1 MSEPAPDIF
10 EEDQLLAQTA
20 RMDFAFA
27 RHVQQKAL
35 ATEDTA
41 ELSDLA
47 RAYTRLT
54 RSLRQTL
61 ALLSKQRAD
70 RAKAERETP
79 RRSARDL
86 HNQAVDDR
94 TAQVQ
99 VAVDRVISAAAGGD
113 EALHTDWRHRFDRE
127 VDDWNEKPDWI
138 VDDVDT
144 VIRRVCKALGLPDD
158 DAQRWRD
165 LPDPTFFPDPE
176 PATPEDIAAA
186 NAAARAFTAGLRS
199 TAPDPTPRPFRPSKP
214 TWRPSG

>member
-35 ATEDTA
+35 ATEEVA

-47 RAYTRLT
+47 RAYARLT
-54 RSLRQTL
+54 RSLRQAL
-61 ALLSKQRAD
+61 ALLSKLRAE
-70 RAKAERETP
+70 RAKAEREAP

-86 HNQAVDDR
+86 QDQAIDER

-99 VAVDRVISAAAGGD
+99 DAVERVISAAADGD
-113 EALHTDWRHRFDRE
+113 EALHTDWCHRFDRE

-144 VIRRVCKALGLPDD
+144 VIRRVCKALDLPDD
-158 DAQRWRD
+158 YARRWRD
-165 LPDPTFFPDPE
+165 LPAPTFFPDPE
-176 PATPEDIAAA
+176 PATPEDVAAA
-186 NAAARAFTAGLRS
+186 NAAARAFTAGLHATGS
-199 TAPDPTPRPFRPSKP
+199 DHTPARPSKP
-214 TWRPSG
+214 PWRPSG

>member
-1 MSEPAPDIF
+1 MSELTPDIF

-35 ATEDTA
+35 ATEEVA

-47 RAYTRLT
+47 RAYARLT
-54 RSLRQTL
+54 RSLRQAL
-61 ALLSKQRAD
+61 ALLSKLRAE
-70 RAKAERETP
+70 RAKAEREAP
-79 RRSARDL
+79 RRSAQDL
-86 HNQAVDDR
+86 HDQAIDER

-99 VAVDRVISAAAGGD
+99 DAVERVISAAADGD
-113 EALHTDWRHRFDRE
+113 EALHTDWCHRFDRE

-158 DAQRWRD
+158 YARRWRD
-165 LPDPTFFPDPE
+165 LPAPTLFPDPE
-176 PATPEDIAAA
+176 PATPEDVAAA
-186 NAAARAFTAGLRS
+186 NAAARAFTAGLHA
-199 TAPDPTPRPFRPSKP
+199 TAPHHTPARPSKP
-214 TWRPSG
+214 PWRPSG

>member
-1 MSEPAPDIF
+1 MSELTPDIF

-61 ALLSKQRAD
+61 ALLSKLRAD
-70 RAKAERETP
+70 RAKAEREAP
-79 RRSARDL
+79 RRSAQDL
-86 HNQAVDDR
+86 HDQAVDER

-99 VAVDRVISAAAGGD
+99 DAVERVISAAADGD
-113 EALHTDWRHRFDRE
+113 EALHTDWCHRFDRE

-138 VDDVDT
+138 MDDVDT

-158 DAQRWRD
+158 YAQRWRD
-165 LPDPTFFPDPE
+165 LPAPTFFPDPE
-176 PATPEDIAAA
+176 PATPEDVAAA
-186 NAAARAFTAGLRS
+186 NAAARAFTAGLHATGPDS
-199 TAPDPTPRPFRPSKP
+199 APRGTSPHRPR
-214 TWRPSG
+214 WRPSG

>member
-10 EEDQLLAQTA
+10 EEDQLLARAA

-27 RHVQQKAL
+27 ERLHTKAL

-61 ALLSKQRAD
+61 ALLSKLRAE
-70 RAKAERETP
+70 RARAERETP
-79 RRSARDL
+79 RASAQDL
-86 HNQAVDDR
+86 QDQAIDER

-99 VAVDRVISAAAGGD
+99 DAVERVISAAADGD
-113 EALHTDWRHRFDRE
+113 EALHTDWCHRFDRE

-138 VDDVDT
+138 VDDVDA
-144 VIRRVCKALGLPDD
+144 VIRRVCKTLGLPDD
-158 DAQRWRD
+158 YAQRWRD
-165 LPDPTFFPDPE
+165 LPAPTFFPDPE
-176 PATPEDIAAA
+176 PATPEDVAAA
-186 NAAARAFTAGLRS
+186 NAAARAFTAGLRPM
-199 TAPDPTPRPFRPSKP
+199 APDPAPRGTSPRRPH
-214 TWRPSG
+214 WRPSG

>member
-10 EEDQLLAQTA
+10 EEDHLLAQTA

-47 RAYTRLT
+47 RAYARLT

-61 ALLSKQRAD
+61 ALLSKLRAD
-70 RAKAERETP
+70 RAKAEREAP
-79 RRSARDL
+79 RRSAQDL
-86 HNQAVDDR
+86 HNQAIDER

-99 VAVDRVISAAAGGD
+99 DAVERVISAAADGD
-113 EALHTDWRHRFDRE
+113 EALHTDWCHRFDRE

-158 DAQRWRD
+158 YAQRWRE
-165 LPDPTFFPDPE
+165 LPAPTFFPDPE
-176 PATPEDIAAA
+176 PATPEDVAAA

-199 TAPDPTPRPFRPSKP
+199 SAADSAHARPPKP
-214 TWRPSG
+214 PWSPSG